1 MFYLR
6 FTEFLDGSKMGKQEI
21 IFQDAYGARLIVRPH
36 MILPK
41 KFVLLIVPHA
51 MEVTREELRFIAAK
65 LENTATLG
73 TVEIWREKK
82 K

>member
-1 MFYLR
+1 MDVDER
-6 FTEFLDGSKMGKQEI
+6 MKQEI

-41 KFVLLIVPHA
+41 KFVLLIVPHPI
-51 MEVTREELRFIAAK
+51 EVSIIELRLIAAK

-82 K
+82 RS